1 MNTKIYKRVLSLTN
15 ELLAAAQEEN
25 QTTFDSHY
33 SELKQLCEDNEAS
46 DKDHPVQWE
55 TLADF
60 TDDLTLAVTIY
71 EQALVKAE
79 AINSKDFRS
88 SISYSIATLKV
99 ELGDETG
106 AIEHLEKAKI
116 SCNKIADKEL
126 KAEIHDLLE
135 KLTGVTADSN
145 VEAKLETESETKLET
160 TSEPQSEAKA
170 KVKANTTSKAT
181 PYVNSDIYPDL

>member
-1 MNTKIYKRVLSLTN
+1 MNTKIYKRVLFLTDN
-15 ELLAAAQEEN
+15 LLAAAQEEN
-25 QTTFDSHY
+25 QAKFDGFY
-33 SELKQLCEDNEAS
+33 VELKALCEEHENT

-60 TDDLTLAVTIY
+60 TDDLALAVTIY
-71 EQALVKAE
+71 EQALAKAE

-88 SISYSIATLKV
+88 SIGFSIAALKV

-116 SCNKIADKEL
+116 SCNKIVDKEL

-135 KLTGVTADSN
+135 KLKD
-145 VEAKLETESETKLET
+145 
-160 TSEPQSEAKA
+160 
-170 KVKANTTSKAT
+170 
-181 PYVNSDIYPDL
+181 

>member
-1 MNTKIYKRVLSLTN
+1 MNTKIYKRVLFLADH
-15 ELLAAAQEEN
+15 LMAAAQEEN
-25 QTTFDSHY
+25 QTKFDGFY
-33 SELKQLCEDNEAS
+33 EELNQLCTEHENT

-60 TDDLTLAVTIY
+60 TDDLAVAVTIY

-88 SISYSIATLKV
+88 SIGFSIAALKV

-116 SCNKIADKEL
+116 SCNKIVDKEL

-135 KLTGVTADSN
+135 KL
-145 VEAKLETESETKLET
+145 
-160 TSEPQSEAKA
+160 KA
-170 KVKANTTSKAT
+170 
-181 PYVNSDIYPDL
+181 

>member
-1 MNTKIYKRVLSLTN
+1 MNTKIYKRVLSLTDD
-15 ELLAAAQEEN
+15 LLSAVQQKN
-25 QTTFDSHY
+25 QARFDGY
-33 SELKQLCEDNEAS
+33 YLELKALCEQHENT

-60 TDDLTLAVTIY
+60 TDDLALAVTIY
-71 EQALVKAE
+71 EQALTKAE

-88 SISYSIATLKV
+88 SIGYSIAEMKV
-99 ELGDETG
+99 ELGDEAG

-135 KLTGVTADSN
+135 KLTG
-145 VEAKLETESETKLET
+145 EESELT
-160 TSEPQSEAKA
+160 
-170 KVKANTTSKAT
+170 
-181 PYVNSDIYPDL
+181 